1 MMPVFL
7 TLPSSPLLSAI
18 SIHPAPTADV
28 LRRQSWGVG
37 VAPPRFSGMDRGVA
51 WVRAGASIPPE
62 TMMHFPL
69 FQIVPLFWRNFQTLG
84 KIFTIL
90 IFSEKFLD
98 FHPPKFLMTFFSN
111 QPQI

>member
-18 SIHPAPTADV
+18 CIHPAPTADV

-37 VAPPRFSGMDRGVA
+37 VAPPRFSGMGV
-51 WVRAGASIPPE
+51 VGSHGFVQRRPSPSE

-90 IFSEKFLD
+90 IFSKNFLI
-98 FHPPKFLMTFFSN
+98 FIRRNF
-111 QPQI
+111 